1 MNDFF
6 KNLSNKYKIII
17 GCVLFVIII
26 LIILI
31 PGTRYW
37 VKYHVLEQFQTQPKY
52 FFEQGVKYQ
61 EKGYIQYSIGTFK
74 RALHIKNNEFNL
86 EPGNLYQL
94 ESLFNLAVLVYQN
107 EKNYTQALYYF
118 NQYMDMCEKFS
129 VQNTH
134 AQDIYNVVNYILS
147 LSDSSKN
154 QAAKKFK
161 SAGNDAYFKKE
172 FDLAIKNY
180 KQALVLDPAY
190 AEVYNNLA
198 TTYYAMNNFKDA
210 VNYWQVSLL
219 FTPKDSYLYINIGLA
234 YETKLNNPAKALE
247 YYKRYLENSNPND
260 ESYNDVKTKV
270 NELESKQ
277 PHKS

>member
-1 MNDFF
+1 MKDFF
-6 KNLSNKYKIII
+6 KKLSNKYKIII
-17 GCVLFVIII
+17 GCILFIIII
-26 LIILI
+26 LIIIL
-31 PGTRYW
+31 PGTRNW
-37 VKYHVLEQFQTQPKY
+37 FKYNILDQFQTQPKY

-61 EKGYIQYSIGTFK
+61 EKGYIPYSIGTFK
-74 RALHIKNNEFNL
+74 RALHIKNNEFNF
-86 EPGNLYQL
+86 EIGNLYQL
-94 ESLFNLAVLVYQN
+94 ESLFNLAVLTYQN
-107 EKNYTQALYYF
+107 EKNYSQALYYF
-118 NQYMDMCEKFS
+118 NQYMELCEKFG

-154 QAAKKFK
+154 AEAKKFK
-161 SAGNDAYFKKE
+161 SMGNEAYFKKD
-172 FDLAIKNY
+172 FDLALKHY
-180 KQALVLDPAY
+180 KHALALDPAY

-219 FTPKDSYLYINIGLA
+219 FSPKDSYLYINVALA

-260 ESYNDVKTKV
+260 ESYNDVKAKV
-270 NELESKQ
+270 IELDAKQ
-277 PHKS
+277 QHKS